1 MIKIDM
7 NQNGGN
13 ASYEGS
19 VEEICSELVTAI
31 SSIAEAM
38 NEDVPGN
45 GDAFLES
52 LKGTLDAESEGK
64 EL

>member
-7 NQNGGN
+7 NENGGN
-13 ASYEGS
+13 ASYDGS
-19 VEEICSELVTAI
+19 LEQICGELATLI

-45 GDAFLES
+45 GDAWLKS
-52 LKGTLDAESEGK
+52 LKGALYDESEGR
-64 EL
+64 EP